1 MVVSAQVTIGASG
14 EPSDAGPREPEQHAM
29 FSVLLIEDNE
39 ADAYLVRDSL
49 ANSEPGRFKITQS
62 DRLASG
68 LACLSHENFD
78 LVLLDLSLPD
88 SDGFETFR
96 RVRESSPSTPI
107 VVLTGR
113 DDHDLAIMTTRAG
126 GQDYLLKQFS
136 GGELLTRLMQA
147 IERKRVEEALRE
159 SEERY
164 RLLFE
169 MGPHP
174 MWVLDTEDL
183 RFLAVNPAATQLY
196 GYSEAE
202 FLNLRV
208 LDLVPTEAIPT
219 IREWLVPAQQLAPL
233 CIQHRKKDGGILHVE
248 MTGVTLQLGGRWTRF
263 AIVTDVTA
271 RWRAE
276 QELEYQASHDAL
288 TSLCNRAVIERRMNQ
303 LIAYDGAENTRFAFL
318 LLDLDQF
325 KIINDS
331 LGHHSGDMLLQRLSP
346 KLRAAVR
353 KTDTVARL
361 GGDEFAILLPGATAE
376 EAILVSKKIQKSLR
390 TPILISN
397 HWLDIGASIGIALYP
412 EHGRAW
418 EDLLQRADIAMY
430 QAKRTHGGHLVYAEG
445 TSDLSGRFDLMF
457 ELRKAIETDQLL
469 LYFQPKIDLRTMRV
483 DGVEALVRWPHP
495 RRGLLAPDETIP
507 VAEQSGL
514 MKALTLWVLDAAVHQ
529 SCEWHRAGIEL
540 DMAVNLPPDTLV
552 DRDFLQVLARKE
564 EAANLVTARLILE
577 ITEATLVSEPERSR
591 VALDQIHEMGVRI
604 SIDDFGTGYSSL
616 AYLNAL
622 PVDELKIDQ
631 SLVRGMAANDRG
643 ECIVRTIVELGHNLG
658 LQVVA
663 EGVEGREDLESLIG
677 LGCDH
682 AQGFFFSQPLPC
694 REFET
699 WYHASEE
706 ARLRGN
712 AKRPT
717 VGRRSGRLPASSED
731 GLRSLTSRIASLV
744 EV

>member
-14 EPSDAGPREPEQHAM
+14 EPSAAGPRDPEQHAV

-39 ADAYLVRDSL
+39 ADAYLVCDSL
-49 ANSEPGRFKITQS
+49 DNSEPGRFKITRS

-88 SDGFETFR
+88 CDGFETFR

-126 GQDYLLKQFS
+126 GQDYLLKQFT

-183 RFLAVNPAATQLY
+183 GFLAVNPAATQLY

-208 LDLVPTEAIPT
+208 LDLVPSEAIPT

-263 AIVTDVTA
+263 TIVTDVTA

-288 TSLCNRAVIERRMNQ
+288 TGLCNRAVIERRMNQ
-303 LIAYDGAENTRFAFL
+303 LIAYDRAENTRFAFL

-376 EAILVSKKIQKSLR
+376 EAVLVSKKIQKSLR
-390 TPILISN
+390 TPMLINN
-397 HWLDIGASIGIALYP
+397 HWLDIGSSIGIALYP

-418 EDLLQRADIAMY
+418 EALLQRADIAMY

-445 TSDLSGRFDLMF
+445 TSDLSGRVDLMY
-457 ELRKAIETDQLL
+457 ELREAIKTDQLL

-540 DMAVNLPPDTLV
+540 DMAVNLPPATLV
-552 DRDFLQVLARKE
+552 DLDFLQVLARKK

-577 ITEATLVSEPERSR
+577 ITEATLVADPERSR
-591 VALDQIHEMGVRI
+591 VALDQLHEMGVRI

-631 SLVRGMAANDRG
+631 SLVRAMAANDRG

-663 EGVEGREDLESLIG
+663 EGVEGSEDLESLIG
-677 LGCDH
+677 LGCHH
-682 AQGFFFSQPLPC
+682 AQGYFFSQPLPR

-699 WYHASEE
+699 WYHAREE
-706 ARLRGN
+706 ARFRGN

-717 VGRRSGRLPASSED
+717 VGRRSGQLPASSED
-731 GLRSLTSRIASLV
+731 GLRSLRSRIASLV

>member
-1 MVVSAQVTIGASG
+1 MGVSAQVIIGASG
-14 EPSDAGPREPEQHAM
+14 EPSDAGPREPEQHAA

-39 ADAYLVRDSL
+39 AYAYLVRDSL

-88 SDGFETFR
+88 SDGLETFR

-113 DDHDLAIMTTRAG
+113 DDPDLAIMTTREG
-126 GQDYLLKQFS
+126 GQDYLLKRLT
-136 GGELLTRLMQA
+136 GGELLTRLMRQA
-147 IERKRVEEALRE
+147 IERKHVEEALRE

-196 GYSEAE
+196 GYSEAQ

-208 LDLVPTEAIPT
+208 LDLVPPKAIPT
-219 IREWLVPAQQLAPL
+219 IREWLVPGQQLAPL

-263 AIVTDVTA
+263 VIVTDVTA

-276 QELEYQASHDAL
+276 QDLVYQASHDAL
-288 TSLCNRAVIERRMNQ
+288 TGLCNRAVIERRMNQ
-303 LIAYDGAENTRFAFL
+303 LIAYDRAENTRFAFL

-331 LGHHSGDMLLQRLSP
+331 LGHHYGDMLLQRLGP

-361 GGDEFAILLPGATAE
+361 GGDEFAILSPGATAE
-376 EAILVSKKIQKSLR
+376 EAILVSEKIQKSLK
-390 TPILISN
+390 TPMLISN

-418 EDLLQRADIAMY
+418 DVLLQRADIAMY
-430 QAKRTHGGHLVYAEG
+430 QAKRTHGSQLVYAEG
-445 TSDLSGRFDLMF
+445 TSDLSGRVDLMF
-457 ELRKAIETDQLL
+457 ELREAIKSDQLL

-495 RRGLLAPDETIP
+495 RRGLLSPDETIP

-514 MKALTLWVLDAAVHQ
+514 MKALTLWVLDAAVRQ

-540 DMAVNLPPDTLV
+540 DMAINLPPNSLV

-643 ECIVRTIVELGHNLG
+643 ACIVRMIVELGHNLG
-658 LQVVA
+658 LRVVA

-677 LGCDH
+677 MGCHH
-682 AQGFFFSQPLPC
+682 AQGFFFSQPLPR

-706 ARLRGN
+706 ARFRGN
-712 AKRPT
+712 GK
-717 VGRRSGRLPASSED
+717 GQRLVDAPANFLS
-731 GLRSLTSRIASLV
+731 RLTMV
-744 EV
+744 CGV